1 MAGTRSH
8 TSTGNIAA
16 TNGLLNV
23 AIETKGLDEMIER
36 LQKYA
41 KIGDTDAKRVRGG
54 MNKTV
59 ALVFGGAQQSVPYR
73 TGALKGSLFKKTK
86 VFGEGNAI
94 GNVGSSWSGAGK
106 KAPTRWIPFTLEG
119 GRQANRK
126 GNMAITP
133 RRWLFHAYSRV
144 KGEVDAI
151 WVQVLNLI
159 TKDLAGK

>member
-1 MAGTRSH
+1 LAGTRSH

-23 AIETKGLDEMIER
+23 AIETKGLDEAIER

-41 KIGDTDAKRVRGG
+41 AIGDTDAKRVRAG

-59 ALVFGGAQQSVPYR
+59 SLVFGGAQQSVPYR
-73 TGALKGSLFKKTK
+73 TGGLKGSLFKKTK

-94 GNVGSSWSGAGK
+94 GNVGSSWGMPRAI
-106 KAPTRWIPFTLEG
+106 IPFTLEG

-133 RRWLFHAYSRV
+133 RRWLYHAYSRV
-144 KGEVDAI
+144 KGEVDAV
-151 WVQVLNLI
+151 WEKVLRQI
-159 TKDLAGK
+159 TEDLAGK